1 MSQKINKKQKPKTTP
16 QFKSSFLAVFLV
28 FFGKGPRGHH
38 FIQSGPHRPSR
49 PTIPRS
55 HSILKNWTWT
65 WSTLLFS
72 LTWMGGPG
80 PFHILCLDF
89 VLVSVLPKGSW
100 IQWKSWKLDHC
111 LISFLSGQKPQLKL
125 SDPKDDWRACADSK
139 THLQQPRENRHV
151 KPARLLSPG
160 TVTTGRYDAFSQS
173 LSPSPASFLEFS
185 GTIEMTHATSLSRKK
200 IFALSLW

>member
-65 WSTLLFS
+65 WSTLQFL
-72 LTWMGGPG
+72 
-80 PFHILCLDF
+80 
-89 VLVSVLPKGSW
+89 VLPEWEVRGRFTFSVSTLCWSLYCQKGHEYSGKVENW
-100 IQWKSWKLDHC
+100 I
-111 LISFLSGQKPQLKL
+111 
-125 SDPKDDWRACADSK
+125 
-139 THLQQPRENRHV
+139 T
-151 KPARLLSPG
+151 
-160 TVTTGRYDAFSQS
+160 
-173 LSPSPASFLEFS
+173 ASFLFFRDRS
-185 GTIEMTHATSLSRKK
+185 PNWNWAIQRMTGGHARTAKHTYNNPGRTGTSNRPDL
-200 IFALSLW
+200 ALAL

>member
-1 MSQKINKKQKPKTTP
+1 MKHAT
-16 QFKSSFLAVFLV
+16 V
-28 FFGKGPRGHH
+28 
-38 FIQSGPHRPSR
+38 
-49 PTIPRS
+49 
-55 HSILKNWTWT
+55 
-65 WSTLLFS
+65 FS

-139 THLQQPRENRHV
+139 THLQQPRQNRHV
-151 KPARLLSPG
+151 KPARLLSSCA
-160 TVTTGRYDAFSQS
+160 VRTGRYDAFSQS

-200 IFALSLW
+200 NLCTFTLVMEKFLSWLGFSLRLALCRYRDTCGRRRARGKWQRFVYLLF